1 MLLLLRWARSI
12 PDVETSH
19 LPRTGFNRRRG
30 FAPVLLSGCIIVCA
44 AVNAFAQEV
53 WTLSTVVH
61 EALSNRKEIA
71 AAQARVDAASA
82 RPAIVSAL
90 EDPMLSPSID
100 HFPFKEMDTGTAMQA
115 TPDMNAGTPS
125 ATPNQPAEG
134 SGRRFNWSIG
144 VEQKFPL
151 SRLLSHRRRAAEAD
165 VVKESAAAEK
175 TALDVE
181 LEASKAFFM
190 VQERRR
196 MGPILEQQIELA
208 GQLKDAASARY
219 ASGTG
224 NQSEVLRAEVEIARL
239 EALQRA
245 LGSEIRSAETMLN
258 ANIGREP
265 SVSVPPLQSPPLD
278 MDIPSVE
285 QVSNLSTQRS
295 PELQGAAAEI
305 GRASADVDA
314 MRSMYAP
321 MGMVRFGYA
330 STMAE
335 GSGAMVMLGV
345 SLPIWRE
352 KLRQGVAEAR
362 AMESMA
368 SYDRVAMERMIE
380 SEAMS
385 ARADLEAAQIKY
397 LALRDD
403 VVPRA
408 LRLVDPSLAF
418 YASGQ
423 GTLAAVIEAVQ
434 ALWAA
439 QQESVMAEAELGVAW
454 ARLNRTTVSFE
465 E

>member
-1 MLLLLRWARSI
+1 MLLSLCCARPIS
-12 PDVETSH
+12 DVEASR
-19 LPRTGFNRRRG
+19 PRRTGFHRRRAI
-30 FAPVLLSGCIIVCA
+30 APVLLSSGILVFS
-44 AVNAFAQEV
+44 AVNVIAQEV

-71 AAQARVDAASA
+71 AAQARADAAGA

-100 HFPFKEMDTGTAMQA
+100 HFPFKGMDSGAAMPA
-115 TPDMNAGTPS
+115 TPGMGAGDPS
-125 ATPNQPAEG
+125 AGPDQAAEG
-134 SGRRFNWSIG
+134 SGRRFDWSIG

-151 SRLLSHRRRAAEAD
+151 SRVLSHRRRAAEAD
-165 VVKESAAAEK
+165 AVKESAAAEK

-196 MGPILEQQIELA
+196 MAPILEQQIELA

-224 NQSEVLRAEVEIARL
+224 SQSEVLRAEVEIARL
-239 EALQRA
+239 GALRRA

-258 ANIGREP
+258 ANIGRTP
-265 SVSVPPLQSPPLD
+265 SDPVPPLQLPPLD

-305 GRASADVDA
+305 GRASADVDV

-368 SYDRVAMERMIE
+368 SFDRVAMERMIE
-380 SEAMS
+380 SEAVS

-423 GTLAAVIEAVQ
+423 GSLAAVIEAVQ

-439 QQESVMAEAELGVAW
+439 QQDAVMAEAELGVAW

>member
-1 MLLLLRWARSI
+1 MLLPLRSARSVL
-12 PDVETSH
+12 DFGSSQ
-19 LPRTGFNRRRG
+19 LPRTRFTRRRAL
-30 FAPVLLSGCIIVCA
+30 APALLSGCIIVCA
-44 AVNAFAQEV
+44 AVNVFAQEV

-61 EALSNRKEIA
+61 EARSNRKEIA

-100 HFPFKEMDTGTAMQA
+100 HFPFKEMGAGAGMQT
-115 TPDMNAGTPS
+115 TPDMNTGAPL
-125 ATPNQPAEG
+125 ATPDQPAEG
-134 SGRRFNWSIG
+134 SGRRFDWSIG

-151 SRLLSHRRRAAEAD
+151 SRLLSHRKRAAEAD
-165 VVKESAAAEK
+165 AAKESASAEK

-181 LEASKAFFM
+181 LEVSKAFFM

-219 ASGTG
+219 ASGSG

-239 EALQRA
+239 DALHRA
-245 LGSEIRSAETMLN
+245 LVSEIKSAETMLN
-258 ANIGREP
+258 VNIGREP
-265 SVSVPPLQSPPLD
+265 NAPVPELQSPPLD

-314 MRSMYAP
+314 MRAMYAP

-368 SYDRVAMERMIE
+368 SYDRAAMERMIE
-380 SEAMS
+380 GEAVS
-385 ARADLEAAQIKY
+385 ARSALEATQIKY
-397 LALRDD
+397 RALRDD

-408 LRLVDPSLAF
+408 LRVVNPSLAS

-423 GTLAAVIEAVQ
+423 GNLAAVIEAVQ
-434 ALWAA
+434 ALWVA
-439 QQESVMAEAELGVAW
+439 QQETVMAEAELGVAW